1 MVRIDHYLILND
13 IFFWTQVL
21 IWNICLRQEMICP
34 RNIFLSTIQLRSI
47 FSFHPGNI
55 SICSNSRISFF
66 LLESISC
73 QFCLIGNG
81 VLNATD
87 AMRSYCVRSVLPY
100 ICNVNNIWFFTI
112 AFDWYTKWL
121 ILPKLFVLKIYSRWC
136 HHQIANH
143 LHSHR
148 NVIFKNKI
156 LILLKNCFFRIDY
169 YCPSIN
175 ILWLVIRYSLWHR
188 PIRWLIPFYSSR
200 IISWSS
206 INTHTNSILKPGF
219 FGRCCIIK
227 VLWANRSNPLDCYI
241 LWKIWKFDGFV
252 HIIHKII
259 CSVFKRNIIVLLH
272 RNIAYVNSQVLISV
286 PLCVSS
292 RVIFRRFF
300 RYNHIF

>member
-13 IFFWTQVL
+13 IFFWSQVL

-34 RNIFLSTIQLRSI
+34 RNIFLSTIQLSSI

-55 SICSNSRISFF
+55 SICSNGRISFF
-66 LLESISC
+66 LIESIIC
-73 QFCLIGNG
+73 QFCLIGNS
-81 VLNATD
+81 VPNATD
-87 AMRSYCVRSVLPY
+87 AIGCTCMWSFLPY
-100 ICNVNNIWFFTI
+100 ICNIALVRSCYSFYINII
-112 AFDWYTKWL
+112 
-121 ILPKLFVLKIYSRWC
+121 IEPPKVIISLNIDSDCVYFQLS
-136 HHQIANH
+136 NH
-143 LHSHR
+143 LHSRR

-175 ILWLVIRYSLWHR
+175 IRWLVIRYSLWHR

-200 IISWSS
+200 LISWSS

-227 VLWANRSNPLDCYI
+227 VIWAYGSNALDCYI
-241 LWKIWKFDGFV
+241 LWKIRKCDGFFL
-252 HIIHKII
+252 IIHKII
-259 CSVFKRNIIVLLH
+259 YFVLKKNTIVLLH
-272 RNIAYVNSQVLISV
+272 RNIAYVNSQVFISV

-292 RVIFRRFF
+292 RVVFRRFF
-300 RYNHIF
+300 RYNHII